1 MIYDIW
7 YMIYDMISH
16 NDIPILSQFL
26 LIGPCSTVISPRPL
40 LQAAAAPGAAAAAG
54 CGGREWGGMG
64 TWDGGAPVMVGY
76 GWFINPIDAI
86 DIVMENHK

>member
-1 MIYDIW
+1 MIYDI
-7 YMIYDMISH
+7 ISH

-54 CGGREWGGMG
+54 CGGRE
-64 TWDGGAPVMVGY
+64 
-76 GWFINPIDAI
+76 
-86 DIVMENHK
+86 